1 MDISASRFR
10 IIAVHNDI
18 ISLTIFV
25 RCTAGLKFTLFLY
38 LFFFFFFYMIFGRG
52 PGNVGYNRE
61 TIVDITDKYRTN
73 GPQNSVVKVTY

>member
-10 IIAVHNDI
+10 VIAVHNDI

-25 RCTAGLKFTLFLY
+25 RCTAALKFILFFFFF
-38 LFFFFFFYMIFGRG
+38 FFFFFFYMIFGRG

-61 TIVDITDKYRTN
+61 TQMDHETLWSR
-73 GPQNSVVKVTY
+73 